1 MKIFDCFT
9 YYDEDLLLDLR
20 LNILYPYV
28 DKFVIIE
35 SKQTDLNEV
44 RELNFKMKN
53 FEKFK
58 DKILYCP
65 IENLTIDKSLKL
77 KKNWSKHHLL
87 DQSRRNKISDYI
99 YGASDNDW
107 IIISDVDEIPNPNVF
122 NKFDIK
128 KKYAFFE
135 QRLFHYK
142 FNLLNSSSPNW
153 YGSRVCQKKFLRSP
167 QWLRD
172 FKIKK
177 DRNIFKKLLFNPQ
190 IILNGGWHFNSVRSP
205 KDLIKKFKS
214 FAHADDYK
222 HILDEDII
230 KDKIERMEV
239 LYDREHELKRV
250 DLDDSFPDYFLKNKQ
265 KFAEFII

>member
-128 KKYAFFE
+128 KKICFF
-135 QRLFHYK
+135 
-142 FNLLNSSSPNW
+142 
-153 YGSRVCQKKFLRSP
+153 
-167 QWLRD
+167 
-172 FKIKK
+172 
-177 DRNIFKKLLFNPQ
+177 
-190 IILNGGWHFNSVRSP
+190 
-205 KDLIKKFKS
+205 
-214 FAHADDYK
+214 
-222 HILDEDII
+222 
-230 KDKIERMEV
+230 
-239 LYDREHELKRV
+239 
-250 DLDDSFPDYFLKNKQ
+250 
-265 KFAEFII
+265 